1 MFSGGGPLAAVQVG
15 QLGALLT
22 LGIQPDMTIGT
33 SAGALNS
40 VFVAGD
46 PTLDGATRLKD
57 LWLRMKREDFF
68 PRGRLVS
75 ALHAVRKGSHVFTSD
90 GLRRLIEREL
100 PETTFEAL
108 KIPAHVVATRLDT
121 GEEAWFSSGSVIEPL
136 LASAAMPGVFPPVV
150 IDGISHFDGGVA
162 NNIPF
167 SKAVE
172 LGATRIYVLNVHSW
186 FQQRPLNRPH
196 DFMMHG
202 YLLARAQRYRMELE
216 ACRREAEVIEFPPIA
231 VGHVPFTN
239 LSQTERLIDA
249 GYSGGLE
256 FLKGDKHLTVL
267 PPQDSKTG

>member
-1 MFSGGGPLAAVQVG
+1 M
-15 QLGALLT
+15 
-22 LGIQPDMTIGT
+22 GIMPDMAIGT
-33 SAGALNS
+33 SAGALNA
-40 VFVAGD
+40 VFIAGD
-46 PTLDGATRLKD
+46 PSVEGATRLKD
-57 LWLRMKREDFF
+57 LWLRMKKEDFF
-68 PRGRLVS
+68 PRGRLIS
-75 ALHAVRKGSHVFTSD
+75 AFQAVRKGSHVFASD

-100 PETTFEAL
+100 PETTFETL

-121 GEEAWFSSGSVIEPL
+121 GEEAWFSSGTVVEPL
-136 LASAAMPGVFPPVV
+136 LASAAMPGVFPPVA
-150 IDGISHFDGGVA
+150 INGSTFIDGGVA

-167 SKAVE
+167 SKAVD

-216 ACRREAEVIEFPPIA
+216 ACRQQAEVIEFPPVA
-231 VGHVPFTN
+231 VGYVPFMN

-256 FLKGDKHLTVL
+256 FLKGEKHLHAIRR
-267 PPQDSKTG
+267 QQSETG